1 MSKRQLK
8 GVIVSDKMDKTIIV
22 SVKRKKENLKYKK
35 SYMVDKKFKA
45 HSEMKDLKVGDKVM
59 IEECQPISKEK
70 KWKVVKKI

>member
-8 GVIVSDKMDKTIIV
+8 GIIVSNKMDKTVVV
-22 SVKRKKENLKYKK
+22 SVKRKKEYRKYKT

-45 HSEMKDLKVGDKVM
+45 HSEMKDLEVGDKVM

-70 KWKVVKKI
+70 KWTVVKKV